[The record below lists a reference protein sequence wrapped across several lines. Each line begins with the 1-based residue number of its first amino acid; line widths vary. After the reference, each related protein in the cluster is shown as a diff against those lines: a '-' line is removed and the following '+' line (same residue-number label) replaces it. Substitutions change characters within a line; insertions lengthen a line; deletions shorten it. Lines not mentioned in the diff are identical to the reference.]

1 MRLCEP
7 VLLWICLFLLGVPLN
22 STAAIIACNVDHAK
36 ANGLSANACVG
47 DDSIKPK
54 DQKAFVID
62 NFQDD
67 GDAFSFIGKFND
79 DDGFES
85 SGADIAGFT
94 LTVSELSDP
103 NTGDYLFSYALL
115 APDDWLGKFV
125 DWTLLVKQANNSTIA
140 YLFSGIALG
149 IDGGF
154 NNLWTNPRG
163 KISNDYSHASG
174 FIRLAEDRLSTPAS
188 MMAATVP
195 EPDLTLLFSIG
206 LLGLAAKFPI
216 KRKHLF
222 GM

>member
-1 MRLCEP
+1 MRFCEP

-22 STAAIIACNVDHAK
+22 STASIIACNANDAM
-36 ANGLSANACVG
+36 ANGFYATACIG
-47 DDSIKPK
+47 DSTIRPPQEKT
-54 DQKAFVID
+54 FVSD
-62 NFQDD
+62 NLKGE

-79 DDGFES
+79 GNGFES

-103 NTGDYLFSYALL
+103 NTGDDLFSYSLL

-154 NNLWTNPRG
+154 NSRWTNKG
-163 KISNDYSHASG
+163 GNVSNDYSHVSA
-174 FIRLAEDRLSTPAS
+174 FIRPAEDRGISTLAL
-188 MMAATVP
+188 TVP
-195 EPDLTLLFSIG
+195 EPSLTLLFSIG
-206 LLGLAAKFPI
+206 LLGLGARSQV